1 MFALLA
7 KLAVLAYNDLLFA
20 SASKACMFFYII
32 RQAYTMARITVEEC
46 LDYVDNR
53 FELVMVASKRAR
65 QIATQGK
72 DPMVDVADDKP
83 SVIALREIEKG
94 LIDPNNIGTEEQV
107 DDLTEELAAEFGL

>member
-1 MFALLA
+1 MLA
-7 KLAVLAYNDLLFA
+7 KLAKLAYNSYLIWA
-20 SASKACMFFYII
+20 PSQKACTFLFI

-46 LDYVDNR
+46 LDHVDNR

-83 SVIALREIEKG
+83 PVIALREIEKG
-94 LIDPNNIGTEEQV
+94 LIDPNNIGIEEQV